1 MPVGPM
7 RLEAE
12 GGLSSS
18 EGDEARPLATV
29 GQSTRRSWTRKAGA
43 AAAVG
48 ALLLLAPAAS
58 RLGRS
63 DPRETGLGRVQGKDA
78 VVVVPDRG
86 SCSADKED
94 CSTSKCCRTSGHTC
108 WRKDS
113 GWAECSERC
122 PSSQW
127 SCWQEKPWWATMPAV
142 YKPGTSLYCFSVY
155 VAETAQEGHPSHDL
169 ELLQAQS
176 RFNVSLFGCG
186 DSEVFSDVDISL
198 EGGHKSTKLLDP
210 EGEFHAL
217 TRIDKPW
224 KFVNTPIFYQVW
236 KAIRDHG
243 KYQSKDY
250 TVKVDP
256 QTVFLPSRLSSWLAT
271 QVQTERG
278 NYWEN
283 CKNVDS
289 GFFGNIEVF
298 NLKAMTVL
306 LDNVED
312 CKVALCWRSTEDC
325 RGDWKF
331 GPWGEDLF
339 AQRCMDRHGVAK
351 LTNFNLTIS
360 GTCPANRP
368 ADQKKNKNWVPAC
381 SGASS
386 AALHPFKTPH
396 DYFGCL
402 GTLTGALYL

>member
-1 MPVGPM
+1 MPARAFSPTV
-7 RLEAE
+7 E
-12 GGLSSS
+12 GSLSSS
-18 EGDEARPLATV
+18 ESDGSE
-29 GQSTRRSWTRKAGA
+29 
-43 AAAVG
+43 AVG
-48 ALLLLAPAAS
+48 TSHSPPRPAWARKVGVAVAIGGLLLLAPAAS
-58 RLGRS
+58 RLVRS
-63 DPRETGLGRVQGKDA
+63 APREAGLGRVQVKQS
-78 VVVVPDRG
+78 VQVVPDRD
-86 SCSADKED
+86 SCSVAGVN
-94 CSTSKCCRTSGHTC
+94 CNTSKCCKVTGHTC

-113 GWAECSERC
+113 GWAECGERC

-127 SCWQEKPWWATMPAV
+127 SCWQEKPFWTSMPVV

-155 VAETAQEGHPSHDL
+155 FKALAQEGHANHDL

-176 RFNVSLFGCG
+176 RFNVSIFGCG
-186 DSEVFSDVDISL
+186 DSEVFSDADIAL
-198 EGGHKSTKLLDP
+198 EGGHKPTKVLDA

-224 KFVNTPIFYQVW
+224 KYVNTPLFYQVW

-243 KYQSKDY
+243 KYQQKDY
-250 TVKVDP
+250 TVKADP
-256 QTVFLPSRLSSWLAT
+256 QTVFLPSRLSGWLAT
-271 QVQTERG
+271 QAQTERG

-289 GFFGNIEVF
+289 GFFGNIEVI
-298 NLKAMTVL
+298 NLKAMTVF
-306 LDNVED
+306 LDNLED
-312 CKVALCWRSTEDC
+312 CKLSLCWRATKDC
-325 RGDWKF
+325 RKDWKW

-368 ADQKKNKNWVPAC
+368 KDQKQNKNWVPSC
-381 SGASS
+381 FGAST
-386 AALHPFKTPH
+386 AALHPFKTTH

-402 GTLTGALYL
+402 GTLTGALYQ